1 MAPITKAQAKEI
13 LADVLTKILEDDEDD
28 GTPGPLE
35 LAFVKA
41 KVKGILGIASM
52 SASVLD
58 KLAWRN
64 VIHKVDVPLESG
76 EIGLLKTFRA
86 YIYYCDS
93 IDDAIDSYKKMAI
106 HHPGTVPKISYQ

>member
-13 LADVLTKILEDDEDD
+13 LAYVLTKILEDDEDD
-28 GTPGPLE
+28 GTPGPLQP
-35 LAFVKA
+35 AFIKA
-41 KVKGILGIASM
+41 KVKGILGITSM

-64 VIHKVDVPLESG
+64 GLENVDIPLENG

-86 YIYYCDS
+86 YIYYRDS
-93 IDDAIDSYKKMAI
+93 INDAIDS
-106 HHPGTVPKISYQ
+106 